1 MTSIIKVNNIQSSAS
16 NAAATIASNGAVTFP
31 QSATF
36 SGGATF
42 NQVPVGAGSMIKI
55 LDETISSTG
64 MYILGSTYINSTYN
78 SYMIQIE
85 TVPNVDSNYFYSDA
99 YVGGSVV
106 NSGNVYS
113 RYVREIGSG
122 DVWNSPGQDEMV
134 LYNRNALG
142 SAANEG
148 ITVNALLQNVNSTTR
163 SACING
169 MSSYWDDGGELKIAN
184 FGGGFKAA
192 NASSVVNGIN
202 FYYGN
207 GSTTFTGTIKLYG
220 VL

>member
-1 MTSIIKVNNIQSSAS
+1 MSGVIQATNLQTTNIKSATG
-16 NAAATIASNGAVTFP
+16 NTGITVADNGT
-31 QSATF
+31 ATF
-36 SGGATF
+36 SNAPSGLGNSSAM
-42 NQVPVGAGSMIKI
+42 VKL

-64 MYILGSTYINSTYN
+64 MYILGSTHINSTYN

-169 MSSYWDDGGELKIAN
+169 MSSYWDTSGDLKIAN

-192 NASSVVNGIN
+192 SSSSVVNGIN
-202 FYYGN
+202 FYISSGN
-207 GSTTFTGTIKLYG
+207 IASGSIKLYG
-220 VL
+220 IK